1 MFYVQMQ
8 IDLEVIING
17 LRMPSY
23 LMHWPFPS
31 VEENLH
37 AEIFR
42 SFGFSKTAGLVYQ
55 NASCFSFSMNH
66 LAPINIYLWF
76 YYNHFFFCIHV
87 FLEAYKVV
95 SKPENSNILT
105 SLNLA
110 NDAHRTPIHRIS
122 PSEMCLILKT
132 KNKSK

>member
-66 LAPINIYLWF
+66 LAPINIYGSTITT
-76 YYNHFFFCIHV
+76 FFLHSC
-87 FLEAYKVV
+87 FLGSVQSSIKA
-95 SKPENSNILT
+95 
-105 SLNLA
+105 
-110 NDAHRTPIHRIS
+110 
-122 PSEMCLILKT
+122 
-132 KNKSK
+132 